1 MYADCARNGLNPA
14 TLMPTVLKQRL
25 SNLSSACKLVIRDWM
40 LMAGLVV
47 CALFSSSVAA
57 ALPWS
62 AGEQGVPSLASML
75 ERVTPAVV
83 NIATEGRMRIEQN
96 PLFNDPFFR
105 FFFDFPDEPLE
116 RRTQSLGSGVI
127 VDAERGLVLT
137 NAHVIA
143 NAEQITVKLS
153 DGRSYKV
160 ELIGTDP
167 ETDVGIVK
175 VPSDALTNLPMG
187 DSDQLKVGDFVVA
200 IGNPFGLS
208 QTVTSG
214 IVSALGR
221 SGLGIEGYE
230 DFIQTDAAINPGNSG
245 GALVDLQGRLV
256 GVNTAIF
263 TSSGGNIGIGFAI
276 PINMARGV
284 MEQLVKYG
292 EVRRGFLGIQL
303 QDLDAELAKAFDIS
317 DRQGAVIVNVLPDT
331 PAQMV
336 GLQAGD
342 VIVSVNDR
350 PVHNASAVRN
360 AIGLMQVGDRVSLE
374 IVRKGGWFGAKEHL
388 TVTAQLAGE
397 VATSARSGELK
408 NPRLDGARFENILR
422 DSPAY
427 GKVQGVMVHEVERG
441 SRAWANGLRPGDII
455 MSVNQRPVSNLKEF
469 LTLVNSEDS
478 ALLLH
483 VLRGDVAAFMV
494 VK

>member
-1 MYADCARNGLNPA
+1 MD
-14 TLMPTVLKQRL
+14 L
-25 SNLSSACKLVIRDWM
+25 SNTLSGQGLARKGFINLIESLA
-40 LMAGLVV
+40 LVV
-47 CALFSSSVAA
+47 SLWFAPYSEA

-62 AGEQGVPSLASML
+62 VVDQSLPSLAPML
-75 ERVTPAVV
+75 GQVTPAVV
-83 NIATEGRMRIEQN
+83 NIATEGRVQMRQN
-96 PLFNDPFFR
+96 PLLEDPFFR
-105 FFFDFPDEPLE
+105 FFFDFPDQPLE
-116 RRTQSLGSGVI
+116 RKTQSLGSGVI
-127 VDAERGLVLT
+127 VDAERGLVIT
-137 NAHVIA
+137 NNHVIA
-143 NAEQITVKLS
+143 NADQIAVNLR
-153 DGRSYKV
+153 DGRKLEAKLV
-160 ELIGTDP
+160 GADP
-167 ETDVGIVK
+167 ETDIAVIK
-175 VPSDALTNLPMG
+175 ASPTERLIALSMA
-187 DSDQLKVGDFVVA
+187 DSNQLKVGDFVVA
-200 IGNPFGLS
+200 IGNPFGLG

-230 DFIQTDAAINPGNSG
+230 NFIQTDAAINPGNSG

-256 GVNTAIF
+256 GINTAIF

-303 QDLDAELAKAFDIS
+303 QDLDAELAKVFDIS

-331 PAQMV
+331 PAQKA

-342 VIVSVNDR
+342 VIVSVNGR
-350 PVHNASAVRN
+350 PVRNASTLRN

-374 IVRKGGWFGAKEHL
+374 VVRKGGWFGAKEHL

-397 VATSARSGELK
+397 VATSARLGELK
-408 NPRLDGARFENILR
+408 NPRLSGARFENILR

-427 GKVQGVMVHEVERG
+427 GKVQGVMVREVERG
-441 SRAWANGLRPGDII
+441 SRAWANGLRSGDIV
-455 MSVNQRPVSNLKEF
+455 MSVNQHPVSDLKEF
-469 LTLVNSEDS
+469 FGLVNKEDS

-483 VLRGDVAAFMV
+483 VLRGDIAAYMVA
-494 VK
+494 K

>member
-1 MYADCARNGLNPA
+1 MIPA
-14 TLMPTVLKQRL
+14 VLKQP
-25 SNLSSACKLVIRDWM
+25 LSSLRPVCRPVI
-40 LMAGLVV
+40 MALAAIVSI
-47 CALFSSSVAA
+47 CALYSSGAAA
-57 ALPWS
+57 ALPWP
-62 AGEQGVPSLASML
+62 AGGQGSPSLAPML

-83 NIATEGRMRIEQN
+83 NIATEGRMQIEQN

-105 FFFDFPDEPLE
+105 FFFGFPDQPLE
-116 RRTQSLGSGVI
+116 RKTQSLGSGVI

-143 NAEQITVKLS
+143 NAAQVTVKLS
-153 DGRSYKV
+153 DGRSYKA
-160 ELIGTDP
+160 EIIGTDP
-167 ETDVGIVK
+167 ETDIGLVK
-175 VPSDALTNLPMG
+175 IPSNDLTDVPMG
-187 DSDQLKVGDFVVA
+187 DSDKLAVGDFVVA
-200 IGNPFGLS
+200 IGNPFSLS

-245 GALVDLQGRLV
+245 GALVDLRGHLV
-256 GVNTAIF
+256 GINTAIF
-263 TSSGGNIGIGFAI
+263 SSSGGNIGIGFAI

-292 EVRRGFLGIQL
+292 EVRRGSLGIQL
-303 QDLDAELAKAFDIS
+303 QDLDAELAEAFGIS
-317 DRQGAVIVNVLPDT
+317 NRQGAVIVNVLEDT
-331 PAQMV
+331 PAQKA

-342 VIVSVNDR
+342 VIVSVNGR
-350 PVHNASAVRN
+350 PVQNASAVRN
-360 AIGLMQVGDRVSLE
+360 AIGLMQVGDRVALE
-374 IVRKGGWFGAKEHL
+374 VVRKGGWLGTKDRL

-397 VATSARSGELK
+397 VTTTARPGELK
-408 NPRLDGARFENILR
+408 NPRLSGATFENLPS
-422 DSPAY
+422 DSPTY
-427 GKVQGVMVHEVERG
+427 GKVQGVMVREVERG

-455 MSVNQRPVSNLKEF
+455 MSVSQQPVSDLKEF
-469 LTLVNSEDS
+469 FELVNKEDS

-483 VLRGDVAAFMV
+483 VLRGNAAAYIV

>member
-1 MYADCARNGLNPA
+1 MIPA
-14 TLMPTVLKQRL
+14 GLKQP
-25 SNLSSACKLVIRDWM
+25 LSSLRPVCRPVI
-40 LMAGLVV
+40 MALAAIVSV
-47 CALFSSSVAA
+47 CALYSSGAAA
-57 ALPWS
+57 ALPWP
-62 AGEQGVPSLASML
+62 AGGQELPSLAPML

-83 NIATEGRMRIEQN
+83 NIATEGRMRLEQN

-105 FFFDFPDEPLE
+105 FFFGFPDQPLE
-116 RRTQSLGSGVI
+116 RKIQSLGSGVI

-143 NAEQITVKLS
+143 NADQITVKLS
-153 DGRSYKV
+153 DGRNHKA
-160 ELIGTDP
+160 EIIGTDP
-167 ETDVGIVK
+167 ETDIGVVK
-175 VPSDALTNLPMG
+175 ISADDLTDVPMG

-230 DFIQTDAAINPGNSG
+230 NFIQTDAAINPGNSG

-256 GVNTAIF
+256 GINTAIF
-263 TSSGGNIGIGFAI
+263 SGSCCNIGIGFAI
-276 PINMARGV
+276 PINMARGG

-292 EVRRGFLGIQL
+292 EVRRGSLGIQL
-303 QDLDAELAKAFDIS
+303 QDLDAELAEAFGIPN
-317 DRQGAVIVNVLPDT
+317 RQGAVIVNVLEGT
-331 PAQMV
+331 PAQKA
-336 GLQAGD
+336 GLQVGD
-342 VIVSVNDR
+342 VIVSVNGR
-350 PVHNASAVRN
+350 PVQNASAVRN
-360 AIGLMQVGDRVSLE
+360 AIGLMQVGDRVALE
-374 IVRKGGWFGAKEHL
+374 VVRKGLLGAKERL

-397 VATSARSGELK
+397 VATTARSDELK
-408 NPRLDGARFENILR
+408 NPRLSGAAFENLPS

-427 GKVQGVMVHEVERG
+427 GKVQGVLVREVEPG

-455 MSVNQRPVSNLKEF
+455 LSVNQQPVSDLKEF
-469 LTLVNSEDS
+469 FERVNKEDS

-483 VLRGDVAAFMV
+483 VLRGNVAAYMV

>member
-1 MYADCARNGLNPA
+1 MIPA
-14 TLMPTVLKQRL
+14 VLKQPV
-25 SNLSSACKLVIRDWM
+25 SSLRPVCRPVIMALVAI
-40 LMAGLVV
+40 VIV
-47 CALFSSSVAA
+47 CALYSSGAAA
-57 ALPWS
+57 ALPWP
-62 AGEQGVPSLASML
+62 AGGQELPSLAPML
-75 ERVTPAVV
+75 KGVTPTVV

-105 FFFDFPDEPLE
+105 FFFGVPDQPLE
-116 RRTQSLGSGVI
+116 RKTQSLGSGVI

-153 DGRSYKV
+153 DGRSH
-160 ELIGTDP
+160 EAEIIGTDP
-167 ETDVGIVK
+167 ETDIGVVK
-175 VPSDALTNLPMG
+175 IPADDLTHVPMG
-187 DSDQLKVGDFVVA
+187 DSDKLAVGDFVVA

-245 GALVDLQGRLV
+245 GALADLRGHLV
-256 GVNTAIF
+256 GINTAIF
-263 TSSGGNIGIGFAI
+263 SGSGGNIGIGFAI

-292 EVRRGFLGIQL
+292 EVRRGSLGIQL
-303 QDLDAELAKAFDIS
+303 QDLDAELAEAFGIPN
-317 DRQGAVIVNVLPDT
+317 RQGAVIVNVLPDT
-331 PAQMV
+331 PAQKA
-336 GLQAGD
+336 GLQVGD
-342 VIVSVNDR
+342 VIVSVNGR
-350 PVHNASAVRN
+350 PVQNASGVRN
-360 AIGLMQVGDRVSLE
+360 AIGLMQVGDRVALE
-374 IVRKGGWFGAKEHL
+374 VGRKGLLGTKERL

-397 VATSARSGELK
+397 VATTARSDELK
-408 NPRLDGARFENILR
+408 NPRLSGATFENLPSE
-422 DSPAY
+422 SPAY
-427 GKVQGVMVHEVERG
+427 GKVQGVMVREVERG

-455 MSVNQRPVSNLKEF
+455 LSVNQQPVSDLKEF
-469 LTLVNSEDS
+469 FELVNKEDS

-483 VLRGDVAAFMV
+483 VLRGNVAAYMV